1 MFSIEKINQ
10 LRSQTP
16 YLNKGI
22 HLNNAGASLMPSTVI
37 QAIKDQIDLE
47 SQMGGYEAANFQKEK
62 NEAFYLKLARLLNTS
77 PEQLAWATNATDA
90 FNKALSAIPFKQA
103 DTILT
108 TDEDYAS
115 NYIAFF
121 QLRKRYNLKII
132 RLPNREE
139 GGINLEKVEPLL
151 KVHHPKLV
159 AITHIPTSS
168 GLIQDVEAIG
178 DICENYDCWYMVDA
192 CQSAGQLPLNV
203 QKMKCDFLSAS
214 FRKFMRGPRG
224 GGFLYTSKRVLE
236 EGLEPMFMDLH
247 SAFWDTPD
255 SYKASA
261 SAKRFESWERSYA
274 LVHGSI
280 AAIDLANELG
290 LEQIAQRIQHL
301 ANRLRIELAEMTAV
315 QVLDQGQKKGG
326 IVTLHPKD
334 WEAEAFKQQLDQQGI
349 RSSIVWSAYARLDL
363 GKKAVPWAARLSPHY
378 YNTEEEI
385 IEVIKT
391 IKSILD

>member
-1 MFSIEKINQ
+1 MFSTEKIKK
-10 LRSQTP
+10 LRAQTP
-16 YLNKGI
+16 HLDKGI

-62 NEAFYLKLARLLNTS
+62 NEAFYQKLAQLIHTS
-77 PEQLAWATNATDA
+77 PEHIAWATNATDA
-90 FNKALSAIPFKQA
+90 FNKALSAIPFQQA

-108 TDEDYAS
+108 TEEDYAS

-121 QLRKRYNLKII
+121 QLRKRYGLKII
-132 RLPNREE
+132 QLPSLEE
-139 GGINLEKVEPLL
+139 GGINLEKVEPLI
-151 KVHHPKLV
+151 KAHHPKLV

-178 DICENYDCWYMVDA
+178 DICENYDCWYIVDA

-203 QKMKCDFLSAS
+203 QKIKCDFLSAS

-247 SAFWDTPD
+247 SAFWDSPD

-261 SAKRFESWERSYA
+261 SAKRFESWERSCA
-274 LVHGSI
+274 LVHGSL
-280 AAIDLANELG
+280 AAVDLAAELG
-290 LEQIAQRIQHL
+290 LDQIAHRIQYL
-301 ANRLRIELAEMTAV
+301 ADMLRKELATIVPLKA
-315 QVLDQGQKKGG
+315 LDQGRKKGG
-326 IVTLHPKD
+326 IVTFYPKN
-334 WEAEAFKQQLDQQGI
+334 WQAETFKQQLDQRGI
-349 RSSIVWSAYARLDL
+349 RSSMVWTAYARFDL

-385 IEVIKT
+385 KEVVKT
-391 IKSILD
+391 IKSILH

>member
-1 MFSIEKINQ
+1 MFSTEKIEQ
-10 LRSQTP
+10 LRTQTP
-16 YLNKGI
+16 HIHKGI
-22 HLNNAGASLMPSTVI
+22 HLNNAGASLMPISVI
-37 QAIKDQIDLE
+37 QAMKDHIDLE

-62 NEAFYLKLARLLNTS
+62 NESFYQKLAQLIHTS
-77 PEQLAWATNATDA
+77 PEHIAWATNATDA
-90 FNKALSAIPFKQA
+90 FNKALSSIPFIKG

-115 NYIAFF
+115 NFIAFF
-121 QLRKRYNLKII
+121 QLRKQHDLKII
-132 RLPNREE
+132 RLPNLEE
-139 GGINLEKVEPLL
+139 GGIDLEQVKPLI
-151 KVHHPKLV
+151 KTHHPKLV

-178 DICENYDCWYMVDA
+178 AICENYDCWYMVDA

-203 QKMKCDFLSAS
+203 QKIKCDFLSAS

-224 GGFLYTSKRVLE
+224 GGFLYASNRVLE

-255 SYKASA
+255 SYQASA

-280 AAIDLANELG
+280 AAIDLAVELG
-290 LEQIAQRIQHL
+290 LDNIAQRIQYL
-301 ANRLRIELAEMTAV
+301 ADQLRKELAQIAAV
-315 QVLDQGQKKGG
+315 QVLDQGQQKSG
-326 IVTLHPKD
+326 IVTFHPKG
-334 WEAEAFKQQLDQQGI
+334 WQPEAFKQQLDQKGV
-349 RSSIVWSAYARLDL
+349 RSSIVWSEYARLDL

-378 YNTEEEI
+378 YNTEDEI
-385 IEVIKT
+385 KEVIVQ
-391 IKSILD
+391 IKSILC

>member
-1 MFSIEKINQ
+1 MFSTEKIKK
-10 LRSQTP
+10 LRAQTP
-16 YLNKGI
+16 HLDKGI

-62 NEAFYLKLARLLNTS
+62 NEAFYQKLAQLIHTS
-77 PEQLAWATNATDA
+77 PEHIAWATNATDA
-90 FNKALSAIPFKQA
+90 FNKALSAIPFQQA

-108 TDEDYAS
+108 TKEDYAS

-121 QLRKRYNLKII
+121 QLRKRYGLKII
-132 RLPNREE
+132 QLPSLEE
-139 GGINLEKVEPLL
+139 GGINLEKVEPLI
-151 KVHHPKLV
+151 KAHHPKLV

-178 DICENYDCWYMVDA
+178 DICENYDCWYIVDA

-203 QKMKCDFLSAS
+203 QKIKCDFLSAS

-247 SAFWDTPD
+247 SAFWD
-255 SYKASA
+255 SA
-261 SAKRFESWERSYA
+261 A
-274 LVHGSI
+274 
-280 AAIDLANELG
+280 ELG
-290 LEQIAQRIQHL
+290 LDQIAHRIQYL
-301 ANRLRIELAEMTAV
+301 ADMLRKELATIVPLKA
-315 QVLDQGQKKGG
+315 LDQGRKKGG
-326 IVTLHPKD
+326 IVTFYPKN
-334 WEAEAFKQQLDQQGI
+334 WQAETFKQQLDQRGI
-349 RSSIVWSAYARLDL
+349 RSSMVWTAYARFDL

-385 IEVIKT
+385 KEVVKT
-391 IKSILD
+391 IKSILH

>member
-1 MFSIEKINQ
+1 MFSTEKIEQ
-10 LRSQTP
+10 LRTQTP
-16 YLNKGI
+16 HINGGI
-22 HLNNAGASLMPSTVI
+22 HLNNAGASLMPISVI
-37 QAIKDQIDLE
+37 QAIKDHIDLE

-62 NEAFYLKLARLLNTS
+62 NESFYQKLAQLIHTS
-77 PEQLAWATNATDA
+77 PDHIAWTTNATDA
-90 FNKALSAIPFKQA
+90 FNKALSSIPFIKG

-108 TDEDYAS
+108 TNEDYAS
-115 NYIAFF
+115 NFIAFF
-121 QLRKRYNLKII
+121 QLRKQYNLKII
-132 RLPNREE
+132 RLPNLEE
-139 GGINLEKVEPLL
+139 GGIDLEQVEPLI
-151 KVHHPKLV
+151 KTHHPKLV

-178 DICENYDCWYMVDA
+178 AICEKYDCWYMVDA

-236 EGLEPMFMDLH
+236 EGLEPIFMDLH

-280 AAIDLANELG
+280 AAIDLAAELG
-290 LEQIAQRIQHL
+290 PDNIAQRIQYL
-301 ANRLRIELAEMTAV
+301 ANLLRKELAEIADV
-315 QVLDQGQKKGG
+315 QILDQGQQKGG
-326 IVTLHPKD
+326 IVTFHPKG
-334 WEAEAFKQQLDQQGI
+334 WQAEAFKQQLDLKGV
-349 RSSIVWSAYARLDL
+349 RSSIVWSEYARLDL
-363 GKKAVPWAARLSPHY
+363 GKKAVPWASRLSPHY
-378 YNTEEEI
+378 YNTEDEI
-385 IEVIKT
+385 KEVIEQ
-391 IKSILD
+391 IKSILS